1 MTSTRILV
9 VEDEQIVAE
18 DLKMTLESLG
28 YQVAGIVSTGE
39 RAIKLADTEKPDL
52 ILMDIMLAGKIDG
65 ITAAS
70 EIRASHDIPVIYV
83 TAYAD
88 STLLDRAKLTTPYG
102 YIVKP
107 FNEREVQSNIEIA
120 LFKHRMEH
128 EIKKRDAILLALG
141 FGVEWFLRQFSD
153 THRITLGDATDTWG
167 YDFHPILEQI
177 AIAMDLDRVQV
188 LRFREAAG
196 RPESL
201 DLISEWTMG
210 ATPYHL
216 KGNESPVVALSEIGL
231 SGSMQ
236 DLVGGTPV
244 KLHPETLPGSERP
257 LLVQIGVHSAIALP
271 IFVRDRIWGLVL
283 FATGEARE
291 FLGEEIEAM
300 KIAVNIIGGAI
311 SLYVS
316 AEGQSRRGPAVQ

>member
-1 MTSTRILV
+1 MKSTRILV

-28 YQVAGIVSTGE
+28 YRVAGIASSGE
-39 RAIKLADTEKPDL
+39 KAIELAGTEKPDL
-52 ILMDIMLAGKIDG
+52 ILMDIMLAGKMDG

-70 EIRASHDIPVIYV
+70 EIRGSHDIPIIYV

-88 STLLDRAKLTTPYG
+88 SNLLERAKMTAPYG

-120 LFKHRMEH
+120 LFKHHMEH

-153 THRITLGDATDTWG
+153 THRITLRGVAGTWG
-167 YDFHPILEQI
+167 YDFLPILEQI

-188 LRFREAAG
+188 LQFRGTG
-196 RPESL
+196 RPFELL
-201 DLISEWTMG
+201 DLITEWTMG

-216 KGNESPVVALSEIGL
+216 KGNESPVIALSDIGL
-231 SGSMQ
+231 SGSMRE
-236 DLVGGTPV
+236 LLEGTPV
-244 KLHPETLPGSERP
+244 MLHPEKTPGNECP
-257 LLVQIGVHSAIALP
+257 LLEHLKVHSAIVFP
-271 IFVRDRIWGLVL
+271 IYVQDRIWGLAL
-283 FATGEARE
+283 FATGKARE
-291 FLGEEIEAM
+291 FLGEEVEAM
-300 KIAVNIIGGAI
+300 KISVNIIGGAI

-316 AEGQSRRGPAVQ
+316 AEAQSPSGPAVR

>member
-1 MTSTRILV
+1 MKSTRILV

-18 DLKMTLESLG
+18 DLKMTLEGLG
-28 YQVAGIVSTGE
+28 YIVAGIASSGE
-39 RAIKLADTEKPDL
+39 KAIELAGTEKPDL
-52 ILMDIMLAGKIDG
+52 ILMDIMLAGKMDG

-70 EIRASHDIPVIYV
+70 EIRGSHDIPVIYV

-88 STLLDRAKLTTPYG
+88 STLLDRAKLTEPYG

-153 THRITLGDATDTWG
+153 THRITLRTAPDKWG

-188 LRFREAAG
+188 LQFRQAG
-196 RPESL
+196 APFELL
-201 DLISEWTMG
+201 DLITEWTMG
-210 ATPYHL
+210 ATPYYL
-216 KGNESPVVALSEIGL
+216 KGKEGPVVALSEIGL

-236 DLVGGTPV
+236 NLLEGTPV
-244 KLHPETLPGSERP
+244 RIPPEETPGTRRG
-257 LLVQIGVHSAIALP
+257 LLEQLRVHTAIVFPVFVQ
-271 IFVRDRIWGLVL
+271 DRIWGLVL
-283 FATGEARE
+283 FATGEMRE
-291 FLGEEIEAM
+291 FLGEEVEAM

-316 AEGQSRRGPAVQ
+316 AEDMQVGGPSR